1 MNAVTSTRDLRP
13 VCKLLGGS
21 GRARASTVPVR
32 LLPILLRPSISAP
45 LSTGRSA
52 C

>member
-1 MNAVTSTRDLRP
+1 MNAVTLTRALRP

-21 GRARASTVPVR
+21 GRARASAVPVR
-32 LLPILLRPSISAP
+32 LLPVLLRTSVHAP
-45 LSTGRSA
+45 LPTGTSA

>member
-1 MNAVTSTRDLRP
+1 MIAVTSTRDLRP

-21 GRARASTVPVR
+21 GRARASAVPAR
-32 LLPILLRPSISAP
+32 LLPLLLRPSVHTP
-45 LSTGRSA
+45 QPTGRSA